1 MLHQLLVDRLFREK
15 CKGNTQIAPPL
26 VVRPFALEI
35 LGLPGLKALHGT
47 PTPEAFSVVDSPL
60 LHGAGRAVFGVAPLG
75 RVPRST
81 DLTALAG
88 LADLGLQG
96 RIVWQDGGAVVPAEE
111 AQCQGLRA
119 KIVQGQAVAVLPVKV
134 GALSTDLPHHF
145 GVLSRRQPEDGFTAH
160 I

>member
-1 MLHQLLVDRLFREK
+1 M
-15 CKGNTQIAPPL
+15 
-26 VVRPFALEI
+26 
-35 LGLPGLKALHGT
+35 
-47 PTPEAFSVVDSPL
+47 DSPL
-60 LHGAGRAVFGVAPLG
+60 LHGAGRAVFGISPLG
-75 RVPRST
+75 GIPSPT
-81 DLTALAG
+81 DLAAAAG
-88 LADLGLQG
+88 LADFGFQG
-96 RIVWQDGGAVVPAEE
+96 RIVGQGGGAVVPAEE